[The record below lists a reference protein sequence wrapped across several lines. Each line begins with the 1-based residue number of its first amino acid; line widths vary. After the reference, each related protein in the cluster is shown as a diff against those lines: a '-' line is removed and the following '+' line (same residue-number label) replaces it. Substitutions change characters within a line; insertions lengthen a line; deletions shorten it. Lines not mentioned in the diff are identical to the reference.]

1 MSSPKTDGHKNG
13 AATVPLPPDEIVF
26 GCSSAMEL
34 VRKRAE
40 KICQANIPV
49 LLYGDA
55 GTGKEILARWIHNHS
70 AYRAGQ
76 FIKVNCAAIPGT
88 LLESELFGYEQG
100 AFTGAQ
106 SSKPGRVEL
115 AHNGTLFLD
124 EIANLD
130 FTLQSKLLHFL
141 QDGRFSR
148 IGDEQERTVETRIIC
163 SSNKDL
169 GRQIDAGGF
178 RADLFYRISVIQIR
192 MPCLSERKE
201 DIPLL
206 AQYLRAA
213 YEREFAI
220 RSQPL
225 DREMLNCLQAANWR
239 GNIRELSN
247 DIARHVLFGSDAV
260 LKPEP
265 SQNRFTVL
273 DNMAVEVR
281 PVPLKGIAKEAI
293 HKMESKIILE
303 ALQINQWNRRK
314 TAEFLKISYR
324 SLISKIRNADLL
336 QRAGRSAPV
345 CKDASASLNSK
356 STYADD

>member
-1 MSSPKTDGHKNG
+1 MSSPRTDGHKNG
-13 AATVPLPPDEIVF
+13 AAPVPLPPDEVVF
-26 GCSSAMEL
+26 GCSSAMQL

-49 LLYGDA
+49 LVYGDT

-76 FIKVNCAAIPGT
+76 FIKVNCAAIPGS

-130 FTLQSKLLHFL
+130 FTFQSKLLHFL

-148 IGDEQERTVETRIIC
+148 IGAEQERTVETRFIC

-169 GRQIDAGGF
+169 GQQINVGGF

-192 MPCLSERKE
+192 MPRLSERKE
-201 DIPLL
+201 DIPQL

-213 YEREFAI
+213 YEREFDI

-225 DREMLNCLQAANWR
+225 DRELMNWLQTGNWP

-247 DIARHVLFGSDAV
+247 DIARHVLFGPDAV

-265 SQNRFTVL
+265 SQNRFKVL

-281 PVPLKGIAKEAI
+281 PVPLKRIAKEAI
-293 HKMESKIILE
+293 HKIESKIILE
-303 ALQINQWNRRK
+303 ALQINQWNRRR
-314 TAEFLKISYR
+314 TAQSLKISYR
-324 SLISKIRNADLL
+324 SLINKIRNANLL
-336 QRAGRSAPV
+336 QRPGLSDPV
-345 CKDASASLNSK
+345 CKEASG
-356 STYADD
+356 ADD